1 MFISELRPEDQLLI
15 CIARRDLDEST
26 VQSIRGLL
34 NRDAFDWEYVSAM
47 ATSHG
52 VAALLA
58 HHLQSINCEVVPRS
72 VLLQLQTEN
81 QQNSERCL
89 WLAGELAKLAAAM
102 QKAGIPCISFKG
114 PTLAIT
120 AYQDLGLRQF
130 TDLDLFVH
138 ARDVARAKELLAKH
152 GFKPL
157 RNLSSAREA
166 ALLRFDNACAFD
178 NDRDVLLDVHWRFSP
193 VHFSLPL
200 ETEDLWRRLERV
212 NIGKQTLFTLSAEDL
227 LLVLCCHGFTHQWER
242 LVWVCDVATLIGRRK
257 NLDWNYLFRKAKR
270 LGVLRI
276 VLVGLILAGELG
288 ASLPRQVRDR
298 LERNGAV
305 SRCAEE
311 LMTQLFTPHKN
322 HLSLFEWLRRQLR
335 MRERTRDKFISLL
348 RIMLT
353 PRDYDWMFASVPASL
368 SLLYYL
374 IRPIR
379 MARAYGLRLLNTGS
393 APN

>member
-26 VQSIRGLL
+26 AKSIRGLL
-34 NRDAFDWEYVSAM
+34 NRDGFDWAYVSAT

-58 HHLQSINCEVVPRS
+58 HHLQSINGEAVPRS

-89 WLAGELAKLAAAM
+89 WLAGELAKLAAAL
-102 QKAGIPCISFKG
+102 QKAGVPCIPFKG

-120 AYQDLGLRQF
+120 AYRDLGLRQF

-138 ARDVARAKELLAKH
+138 TRDVAPAKEVLATH
-152 GFKPL
+152 GFKPV

-166 ALLRFDNACAFD
+166 AFLRFDNACAFD
-178 NDRDVLLDVHWRFSP
+178 NDRDVLLDLHWRFSP
-193 VHFSLPL
+193 VHSSLPL
-200 ETEDLWRRLERV
+200 ETDDFWRRLERV
-212 NIGKQTLFTLSAEDL
+212 NIGSQTLFTLSAEDL

-242 LVWVCDVATLIGRRK
+242 LIWVCDVATLIEQRE
-257 NLDWNYLFRKAKR
+257 NLDWDYLFQKAKR

-276 VLVGLILAGELG
+276 VLVGLVLAAGLG
-288 ASLPRQVRDR
+288 GSLPPQVHDR
-298 LERNGAV
+298 LEGNSTV

-311 LMTQLFTPHKN
+311 LMVRLFTSHKN

-335 MRERTRDKFISLL
+335 MRERARDKFVSLL
-348 RIMLT
+348 RIMFT
-353 PRDYDWMFASVPASL
+353 PRDYDVMFASVPASL